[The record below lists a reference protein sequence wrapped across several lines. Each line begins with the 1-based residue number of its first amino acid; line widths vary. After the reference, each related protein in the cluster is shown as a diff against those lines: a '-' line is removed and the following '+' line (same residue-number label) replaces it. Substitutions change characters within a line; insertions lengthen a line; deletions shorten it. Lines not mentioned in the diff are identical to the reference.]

1 MHSGDR
7 LLGAALL
14 QLQECLR
21 LQDLHVGG
29 LQLDELLQLD
39 FGALGVAL
47 AQFQLAKKQA
57 PSPVFGLCLDL
68 LLHQH
73 DALRESP

>member
-1 MHSGDR
+1 LHSGDR

-14 QLQECLR
+14 QPQECLR

-29 LQLDELLQLD
+29 LQLDELLELD
-39 FGALGVAL
+39 FSALGVAMPK
-47 AQFQLAKKQA
+47 FQLAEKQA